1 MPGCLKRES
10 LLRQYRGTRFKKVW
24 DALRARQT
32 RRDEYP
38 LVGWVSDGHRE
49 DNYALLDDLESRAR
63 GVVLL
68 LGAWPD
74 IDVASATGIPIDEIV
89 RARRVIGAEAM
100 TAERHAE
107 IERLVG
113 PICERLRRE
122 GKNEEWLAVR
132 RWMALLAKPGRK
144 KDRESPGAM
153 WWIHENLFV
162 LDMQDTRPMATK
174 NCYSCR
180 WFRGKWEPTR
190 VYQEFCMAPKG
201 FQRVVGRHWFY
212 QHGGVPG
219 LAPARRHTLCPA
231 WTDPLPRKERD
242 LRQSFIMPI
251 TDNDEYR
258 LLFKKLR
265 KPFGWHPAPWPLP
278 EKRAFQTINSPSW
291 LPLMK
296 LLADKLQQEEAREK
310 ASPR

>member
-1 MPGCLKRES
+1 
-10 LLRQYRGTRFKKVW
+10 
-24 DALRARQT
+24 
-32 RRDEYP
+32 
-38 LVGWVSDGHRE
+38 
-49 DNYALLDDLESRAR
+49 
-63 GVVLL
+63 VLL

-89 RARRVIGAEAM
+89 RARRIIGADAM

-122 GKNEEWLAVR
+122 GKNEEWLAVQ

-180 WFRGKWEPTR
+180 WFRGKWEPTK

-201 FQRVVGRHWFY
+201 FQRLVGRHWFY
-212 QHGGVPG
+212 KHGGVPG
-219 LAPARRHTLCPA
+219 WAPARRHTLCPS

-251 TDNDEYR
+251 TEDGENR
-258 LLFKKLR
+258 LLFKKRR

-296 LLADKLQQEEAREK
+296 LMKERQK
-310 ASPR
+310 